1 MINKENINTEEA
13 KRMNAFS
20 GKQFSQNIKI
30 EEEKNQDTEDT
41 DSALRTATSLKHT
54 EEKKWC
60 W

>member
-1 MINKENINTEEA
+1 
-13 KRMNAFS
+13 MNAFS

-54 EEKKWC
+54 EEKK
-60 W
+60 